1 MSEFEVGGQHTQIQS
16 LSFSANQPPV
26 ESCKTQNLTFENRL
40 QINACRLTVLC
51 RIAAGSFE
59 KKMVVI

>member
-1 MSEFEVGGQHTQIQS
+1 MSECEVGGQLTQIQS
-16 LSFSANQPPV
+16 LLFSANQFHV

-51 RIAAGSFE
+51 RTAAGDFE
-59 KKMVVI
+59 IKMVVT